1 MNYLDNWK
9 RAKLREEIKDYPGWQ
24 IHWACSR
31 LLKSFYIFDIN
42 YSELKK
48 FLENPPIIKF
58 QFLPDDKARNDKIH
72 SDSEAA
78 RLIHNFVASANTI
91 VDHYRRA
98 KGKYLADGEK
108 VEFDNLIESGFL
120 NDPRLRLL
128 KDLRNFILHYDLP
141 EISNRIRLENGTSK
155 LELIPEKMLKWKKWN
170 SDVKSYLKDLS
181 AKSENIQILEVVVDY
196 AEKTKHITE
205 FLIQKI
211 AICNSQELKNLYS
224 SVKLI
229 LESVKKD
236 GYVTDPLIVQFFS
249 KSFQLTSQSPDHL

>member
-1 MNYLDNWK
+1 MKHLDYWK
-9 RAKLREEIKDYPGWQ
+9 RSKLREDIKNYPGWQ
-24 IHWACSR
+24 IHWTCSR

-48 FLENPPIIKF
+48 FLENPPIINF
-58 QFLPDDKARNDKIH
+58 VFLPDEKARNDKIR

-91 VDHYRRA
+91 VEHYRRA
-98 KGKYLADGEK
+98 KRKYLANNEK
-108 VEFDNLIESGFL
+108 VEFDTLIENNFL
-120 NDPRLRLL
+120 NNPRMRLL

-141 EISNRIRLENGTSK
+141 EISNRIRSEDGTSK

-170 SDVKSYLKDLS
+170 NDVKNYLKELS
-181 AKSENIQILEVVVDY
+181 GESENINILEVVVDY
-196 AEKTKHITE
+196 TGKTKNITE

-211 AICNSQELKNLYS
+211 AICNSQDLKDLYS
-224 SVKLI
+224 SVKLL

-236 GYVTDPLIVQFFS
+236 GYVADPLIVQFFTN
-249 KSFQLTSQSPDHL
+249 SFQLPPS